1 LFPDGL
7 ASHSKKHLDT
17 RLEFLRDIT
26 PSLECLCAATLVGGL
41 MVARFAAK
49 VSGDLRAALRNL
61 LQQFGNQ
68 LAPGP
73 FRVPKMWSC

>member
-1 LFPDGL
+1 
-7 ASHSKKHLDT
+7 
-17 RLEFLRDIT
+17 LEFLRDIT

-61 LQQFGNQ
+61 LQQFGTS
-68 LAPGP
+68 LHLDLSECRRCG
-73 FRVPKMWSC
+73 RVECGF